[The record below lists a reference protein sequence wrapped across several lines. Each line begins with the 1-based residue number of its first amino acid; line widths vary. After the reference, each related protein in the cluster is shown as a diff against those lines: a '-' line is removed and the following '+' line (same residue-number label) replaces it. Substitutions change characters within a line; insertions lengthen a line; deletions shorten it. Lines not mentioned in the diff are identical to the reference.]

1 MNTND
6 NKNTK
11 KSNAPTTI
19 YSTDNQRKKDINK
32 SCINARTKIY
42 KPNIKSLNND

>member
-1 MNTND
+1 MNINN

-19 YSTDNQRKKDINK
+19 YSTNNKNKTSKKEA
-32 SCINARTKIY
+32 CTNARTKIY
-42 KPNIKSLNND
+42 KPNTKSLNNS